1 MLKTAGVAGERAER
15 RADKVLNAGRGEP
28 LNGGLGEDMLACRS
42 SWAWSGGGSLEGLRG
57 LLVYLLSFG
66 RETGKT
72 LLSAVHAFKSV
83 ALISFSRNPLSY
95 ELLKDKDCVLIVS
108 APSFQSLALDTCA

>member
-1 MLKTAGVAGERAER
+1 M
-15 RADKVLNAGRGEP
+15 
-28 LNGGLGEDMLACRS
+28 NGGLGEDMLACKS
-42 SWAWSGGGSLEGLRG
+42 SRAWSRGGSLEGLRG

-83 ALISFSRNPLSY
+83 ALMSFSRNPLSY